1 MELNDLF
8 AALGL
13 AMALE
18 GIAYA
23 LFPDAMRRMLG
34 QVLAL
39 TPSHLR
45 LAGVVAAAAG
55 VGIVWL
61 VRG

>member
-23 LFPDAMRRMLG
+23 LFPDAMRRR
-34 QVLAL
+34 QKSVA
-39 TPSHLR
+39 
-45 LAGVVAAAAG
+45 VV
-55 VGIVWL
+55 
-61 VRG
+61 RSQ

>member
-1 MELNDLF
+1 MDLNDLF

-39 TPSHLR
+39 APSHLR
-45 LAGVVAAAAG
+45 LAGLAAAAAG
-55 VGIVWL
+55 VGVVWL